1 MSYITKTYLEIQFK
15 NFAEKVKNLLNNKVD
30 KVKGKGLSTNDLT
43 SDLKNNYDTA
53 YNHSQATHARTDAT
67 KVEKS
72 STNGNIKINGTETT
86 VYTHPSGTNPH
97 GTTKSDVGLGNVGNF
112 KAVSTVA
119 NQGLSDT
126 EKANARANIGA
137 GASSFSGSYNDLT
150 DKPTIPTVGNG
161 TVTIKQAGA
170 SKGTFTMNQSGNTTI
185 ELTDNNTWR
194 GIQDNLTSDSTTD
207 SLSAAQ
213 GKVLKG
219 LVDGKAESSH
229 THSNYAQNAFS
240 KVYCGGKETLIEAST
255 KNDSLTINPGKN
267 ILIMTDPVDK
277 SFTISA
283 TDTNTWKA
291 NTASSEGYVASG
303 NGQANK
309 VWKTDEN
316 GVPAWRDDANTV
328 YTHPTSDGSKHVP
341 ANGTSN
347 GGKYLKAT
355 TTAGT
360 YEWGSL
366 TKSDVTAASGY
377 TPYTPS
383 KVDAELNSIHGY
395 IFNLGVSTKNF
406 TYTVYN
412 PDTLKD
418 WIENK
423 SGNDYTSVLIKKGTY
438 SYTITDINNFISV
451 SKQGTLYIEGEEGS
465 ELNITYS
472 SAMVNSNYF
481 FIISGNAKLENV
493 YYLTNDCMSI
503 NNVYISLSVSG
514 LENSSEHYVGIL
526 RYANGISNCRFM
538 VKAYEC
544 KQVTLSCY
552 YGCTNLNNCIGDTDV
567 EYPEQKFTPKT
578 GHVRLRPFYS
588 CSRVINCYAYGKRGY
603 SGGAFYNGDH
613 IINCNAKFEDMYYGE
628 TFNGVS
634 HVIGCRSY
642 ASVGTENGGSACA
655 YKKCKKMLYNYAS
668 AGSYS
673 ESYASADTNST
684 YLCANTLN
692 GGWNS

>member
-15 NFAEKVKNLLNNKVD
+15 NFAEKIKSLLNNKVD

-53 YNHSQATHARTDAT
+53 YNHSQSTHARTDAT

-72 STNGNIKINGTETT
+72 TTNGNIKINGTETT
-86 VYTHPSGTNPH
+86 VYTHP
-97 GTTKSDVGLGNVGNF
+97 
-112 KAVSTVA
+112 
-119 NQGLSDT
+119 
-126 EKANARANIGA
+126 
-137 GASSFSGSYNDLT
+137 
-150 DKPTIPTVGNG
+150 
-161 TVTIKQAGA
+161 
-170 SKGTFTMNQSGNTTI
+170 
-185 ELTDNNTWR
+185 
-194 GIQDNLTSDSTTD
+194 
-207 SLSAAQ
+207 
-213 GKVLKG
+213 
-219 LVDGKAESSH
+219 
-229 THSNYAQNAFS
+229 
-240 KVYCGGKETLIEAST
+240 
-255 KNDSLTINPGKN
+255 
-267 ILIMTDPVDK
+267 
-277 SFTISA
+277 
-283 TDTNTWKA
+283 
-291 NTASSEGYVASG
+291 
-303 NGQANK
+303 
-309 VWKTDEN
+309 
-316 GVPAWRDDANTV
+316 
-328 YTHPTSDGSKHVP
+328 TSDGSKHIP

-366 TKSDVTAASGY
+366 TKSDVTDALGY

-383 KVDAELNSIHGY
+383 KVDAELNSIYGD
-395 IFNLGVSTKNF
+395 IFYLGVSTKKF

-412 PDTLKD
+412 QDTLKD

-423 SGNDYTSVLIKKGTY
+423 SGNDYTSVLIKKVSY

-472 SAMVNSNYF
+472 SAMVNPNYF
-481 FIISGNAKLENV
+481 FIIGGDTKLEYAV
-493 YYLTNDCMSI
+493 STTDCMSI
-503 NNVYISLSVSG
+503 NNVDINLLING
-514 LENSSEHYVGIL
+514 LENSSEHYVSIL
-526 RYANGISNCRFM
+526 KYANGISNCRFM

-552 YGCTNLNNCIGDTDV
+552 YGCTNLNNCIGDTNA
-567 EYPEQKFTPKT
+567 EYPSQKFTPKT
-578 GHVRLRPFYS
+578 GYDRLRPFYS
-588 CSRVINCYAYGKRGY
+588 CSRVINSYAYGRNGY
-603 SGGAFYNGDH
+603 AGGAFYNGDH
-613 IINCNAKFEDMYYGE
+613 IINCNAKFENMYYGE
-628 TFNGVS
+628 TFYNVS

-655 YKKCKKMLYNYAS
+655 YKNCKKMLYNYAS

-673 ESYASADTNST
+673 GSYASADTNST